1 MGYLL
6 VCVGTGDTL
15 EQAIKDAY
23 DTVGK
28 VDAKDMM
35 YRNDI
40 GRKVVEGKWIEKLR
54 KWKYL

>member
-15 EQAIKDAY
+15 EQAIEDVY
-23 DTVGK
+23 GTVK
-28 VDAKDMM
+28 MVDAKDMM